1 MWIYEKKLQFPVR
14 IRKPDLRMAKAL
26 LAQYGGPDSEL
37 AAGIRYLNQ
46 RYSMPNDACKSIL
59 TDIGTEEPVPHYCR
73 GNKGG
78 KTGYYSASI
87 PNKPYRQ

>member
-1 MWIYEKKLQFPVR
+1 MSDIATLPPQAE
-14 IRKPDLRMAKAL
+14 LRPAE
-26 LAQYGGPDSEL
+26 EL

-73 GNKGG
+73 GNKGEDR
-78 KTGYYSASI
+78 YYTAFI
-87 PNKPYRQ
+87 TNKPYRQ